1 MRLTEEYGMLAVL
14 PSSGTSDVLSTLS
27 LMDEQNSCVLFKQQ
41 EKSLLLPMLMDTS
54 LLQHEP
60 HWSSFIVWVNEVLHT
75 FVIPKWGL
83 LNSIISQTEWKLWW
97 RKLHQHQF
105 LWSHPTNKSKNH
117 HQPQHINY
125 QPMFSARCGA
135 NSNIAGHKETV

>member
-1 MRLTEEYGMLAVL
+1 MNPRISFVNTRLNDIKTSMRLTEEYGMLAVL

-60 HWSSFIVWVNEVLHT
+60 HWSSFIV
-75 FVIPKWGL
+75 
-83 LNSIISQTEWKLWW
+83 
-97 RKLHQHQF
+97 
-105 LWSHPTNKSKNH
+105 
-117 HQPQHINY
+117 
-125 QPMFSARCGA
+125 
-135 NSNIAGHKETV
+135 